1 VTGYLPEAEIAQGMK
16 HLQHECQ
23 LQLRGQGKLSFQ
35 RFPSS
40 IWQVER
46 NELLEL
52 WHKQRRSIGGINPLA
67 QFEASSFGQ
76 VDLTRS
82 HPGGLAQLES
92 ARSSTISNLVRDGVA
107 QSRALNTSRRIL
119 KKSDRIERNFG
130 VDALFIAGG
139 LVSIGA
145 SKMPILLWRSHL
157 LPKGED
163 FELRVDPTP
172 RINPE
177 LVSLI
182 RSYRSDFRISDLV
195 AVSQGQTDLIPTGVL
210 SLVSEL
216 IQSPDVEIEKLLVL
230 GNFVPDLTLS
240 QQLEP
245 ETSSALIMQLT
256 GKIAAP
262 AVEDSTTACTLVL
275 NADADQQ
282 RVIDR
287 ALAGNSFAV
296 ETLPGCGYL
305 QTLLN
310 LLANLAISQKRTL
323 IIAPRQQTLDEV
335 AERLSHSRLPGLAV
349 RQSESWG
356 DTVAAISRNEK
367 ATPGNLEAAKA
378 LVAKRKIDVE
388 QYFSEVQ
395 SKSNTLGISVIEAL
409 EKLATLAS
417 LPAAPVNSARIN
429 PEALPTI
436 RQDSSD
442 LLNRAHEAGL
452 FATSP
457 EDGPWFQAKFE
468 SESEISA
475 AVAAAKSLAG
485 EEFRLLKYQIS
496 LYLTDLDLSV
506 SKTVEDWSHQLNLLI
521 GIRETLDKFK
531 PEIFDRSLQE
541 MISATAARGDRGEL
555 SGAQRRRFRK
565 LAKGY
570 LRPGA
575 AVANLHQ
582 ALVEAEKQRVNWS
595 EINLTQ
601 APPTVP
607 LGLSDV
613 QLKFQHI
620 YEVLETLQRHLNP
633 DPDITLLTRT
643 DLDQLAVTLEELAT
657 KTDGL
662 DRYMERLPISKEL
675 VALGL
680 GQFTKEVSKT
690 RPEFEQLQQ
699 EFELTCW
706 QSALEAI
713 IQSDSRVLD
722 YTAEAI
728 AKLESDFEKANDDL
742 IDQGLADVRYQLGQF
757 WHAAIAKHPAQADA
771 LRAQL
776 RTKKLELKAAFT
788 AGGELY
794 RALVPAVLVSPYRL
808 HELDEAEKFDLVVVL
823 DSSSAGVAEAQQALS
838 RAGQVIAF
846 GDPVIASPENFDT
859 VARAN
864 QTHVE
869 TDRKSVFDLVSGIFG
884 SMAISRNYR
893 IEGQVLGKY
902 LNDNFYNSRLVL
914 EPAAGQLFGSH
925 NFEQVE
931 ITDDANAP
939 STIEGATESLDS
951 EVNRVAELVMSHAR
965 WTPEESL
972 MVVTS
977 SRVHAE
983 RIDQL
988 VRQETYKQPQLA
1000 EFFDSHG
1007 REQFECIS
1015 MSELTHRLAD
1025 RVIFSVGFGRTSEGK
1040 ISGSLG
1046 DFNFGNASRWMV
1058 NQIVAARK
1066 RMTVVSCYNFEDFAA
1081 GGLPE
1086 NQRWLKDLIAPSF
1099 MSDVSEGQADPLL
1112 TDLALRL
1119 QKLGLK
1125 VALNFGSRI
1134 GLAVS
1139 FGKRA
1144 AVVDPDWALVGESW
1158 DEKLRLRP
1166 GLLRSMGWEY
1176 QRVHALEI
1184 FAKPQDVANRIAVS
1198 LGVDLVRKAQP
1209 LFEDRAFEDSSG
1221 AWGHED
1227 DSNDD
1232 RLRDDKPPHWG

>member
-1 VTGYLPEAEIAQGMK
+1 
-16 HLQHECQ
+16 
-23 LQLRGQGKLSFQ
+23 
-35 RFPSS
+35 
-40 IWQVER
+40 VER

-52 WHKQRRSIGGINPLA
+52 WRKQRLSIGGINPLL
-67 QFEASSFGQ
+67 QFEPSSFGQ
-76 VDLTRS
+76 VDLIRS
-82 HPGGLAQLES
+82 HPGGLAQLAS
-92 ARSSTISNLVRDGVA
+92 ARVSTISNLVRDGVA

-119 KKSDRIERNFG
+119 KKAHRIERNFG
-130 VDALFIAGG
+130 IDALFIAGG
-139 LVSIGA
+139 LVSIGN
-145 SKMPILLWRSHL
+145 SRMPILLWRSHL

-163 FELRVDPTP
+163 FEIRVDPNP
-172 RINPE
+172 RINPA

-182 RSYRSDFRISDLV
+182 KTYRSDFRVSDLV

-230 GNFVPDLTLS
+230 GNFVPDLTLI

-245 ETSSALIMQLT
+245 ETSSPVIMQLT

-262 AVEDSTTACTLVL
+262 SVELSSKPCTLVL

-282 RVIDR
+282 RVIDK
-287 ALAGNSFAV
+287 ALSGNSFAV

-305 QTLLN
+305 QTVVN
-310 LLANLAISQKRTL
+310 LLANLAISQKRAL

-335 AERLSHSRLPGLAV
+335 AERLSLSKLPGLAV
-349 RQSESWG
+349 RQSESWT
-356 DTVAAISRNEK
+356 DSVAAISRNEK
-367 ATPGNLEAAKA
+367 ATPGNLDEARAM
-378 LVAKRKIDVE
+378 VAKREIDVE
-388 QYFSEVQ
+388 GYFSVVQ
-395 SKSNTLGISVIEAL
+395 SKENTLGVSVIEAL

-417 LPAAPVNSARIN
+417 LPSAPVNSARIK
-429 PEALPTI
+429 PEVLPTI
-436 RQDSSD
+436 RQDSEE

-468 SESEISA
+468 SESEIRA
-475 AVAAAKSLAG
+475 AVTAVSFLAG
-485 EEFRLLKYQIS
+485 EEFRVLKYQIN
-496 LYLTDLDLSV
+496 LYLTDLNLSV
-506 SKTVEDWSHQLNLLI
+506 SKKVEDWSHQLNLLI
-521 GIRETLDKFK
+521 GIRDTLDKFK

-541 MISATAARGDRGEL
+541 MINATAARGDRGEL

-582 ALVEAEKQRVNWS
+582 SLVEAEGQRVSWA

-613 QLKFQHI
+613 QSKFQQI
-620 YEVLETLQRHLNP
+620 YLVLEILQRHLNP
-633 DPDITLLTRT
+633 DPDITLLTRM
-643 DLDQLAVTLEELAT
+643 DLDQLALMLEDLAT

-675 VALGL
+675 VAIGL
-680 GQFTKEVSKT
+680 NQFTKEVSKS
-690 RPEFEQLQQ
+690 RPEFEQLQR
-699 EFELTCW
+699 EFELTWW

-713 IQSDSRVLD
+713 IQSDSRILE

-728 AKLESDFEKANDDL
+728 AKLESDFEKANEDL
-742 IDQGLADVRYQLGQF
+742 IAQGLANVRHQLGQA
-757 WHAAIAKHPAQADA
+757 WQAAITKHPAQADA

-776 RTKKLELKAAFT
+776 RTKKLELKAASK

-794 RALVPAVLVSPYRL
+794 RALVPAVLVSPYRM
-808 HELDEAEKFDLVVVL
+808 HELDSAERFDLVIVL
-823 DSSSAGVAEAQQALS
+823 DASSTGLAESQQALS
-838 RAGQVIAF
+838 LAGQVIAF
-846 GDPVIASPENFDT
+846 GDKVIATPENFDT

-864 QTHVE
+864 QTHVA
-869 TDRKSVFDLVSGIFG
+869 TDRGSVFDLVAEVYG
-884 SMAISRNYR
+884 SLAISRNYR

-902 LNDNFYNSRLVL
+902 LNDNFYDSRLVL

-925 NFEQVE
+925 NFEQIE

-965 WTPEESL
+965 WTPGESL
-972 MVVTS
+972 LVVTA
-977 SRVHAE
+977 SRTHAE
-983 RIDQL
+983 RIDRM
-988 VRQETYKQPQLA
+988 VRQETNKQPQVA
-1000 EFFDSHG
+1000 EFFDAHG
-1007 REQFECIS
+1007 REKFECIS

-1025 RVIFSVGFGRTSEGK
+1025 RVIFSVGFGRTPEGK

-1046 DFNFGNASRWMV
+1046 DFNFSNASGWMV
-1058 NQIVAARK
+1058 NQIVSARK

-1099 MSDVSEGQADPLL
+1099 MSDVSEGKADPLL
-1112 TDLALRL
+1112 KDLALRL

-1125 VALNFGSRI
+1125 VALNFGGRI

-1139 FGKRA
+1139 FAKRA
-1144 AVVDPDWALVGESW
+1144 AVVDPDWALVGDSW
-1158 DEKLRLRP
+1158 DEKLRVRP

-1176 QRVHALEI
+1176 QRIHALDI
-1184 FAKPQDVANRIAVS
+1184 FAKPQDVANRIAMS
-1198 LGVDLVRKAQP
+1198 LGVDLIRQAQP
-1209 LFEDRAFEDSSG
+1209 LFDDRAFEDTKG
-1221 AWGHED
+1221 AWGHEN

>member
-1 VTGYLPEAEIAQGMK
+1 M
-16 HLQHECQ
+16 
-23 LQLRGQGKLSFQ
+23 
-35 RFPSS
+35 
-40 IWQVER
+40 ER

-52 WHKQRRSIGGINPLA
+52 WHKQRLSIGGINPLV
-67 QFEASSFGQ
+67 QFEPSSFGQ
-76 VDLTRS
+76 VDLIRS
-82 HPGGLAQLES
+82 HPGGLAQLAS
-92 ARSSTISNLVRDGVA
+92 ARVSTISNLVRDGVA

-119 KKSDRIERNFG
+119 KKAHRIERNFG
-130 VDALFIAGG
+130 IDALFIAGG
-139 LVSIGA
+139 LVSIGK
-145 SKMPILLWRSHL
+145 SRMPILLWRSHL

-163 FELRVDPTP
+163 FEIRVDSNP
-172 RINPE
+172 RINPA

-182 RSYRSDFRISDLV
+182 RTYRSDFRVSDLV

-230 GNFVPDLTLS
+230 GNFVPDLTLI

-245 ETSSALIMQLT
+245 ETSSSVIMQLT
-256 GKIAAP
+256 GKIPAP
-262 AVEDSTTACTLVL
+262 SVELSSKPCTLVL

-287 ALAGNSFAV
+287 ALSGNSFAV

-305 QTLLN
+305 QTVVN
-310 LLANLAISQKRTL
+310 LLANLAICQKRAL

-335 AERLSHSRLPGLAV
+335 AERLSLSKLPGLAV
-349 RQSESWG
+349 RQSESWT
-356 DTVAAISRNEK
+356 DSVAAISRNEK
-367 ATPGNLEAAKA
+367 ATPGNLDEARA
-378 LVAKRKIDVE
+378 LVTKREIDVE
-388 QYFSEVQ
+388 QYFSVVQ
-395 SKSNTLGISVIEAL
+395 SKQNTLGVSVIEAL

-417 LPAAPVNSARIN
+417 LPSAPVNSARIK
-429 PEALPTI
+429 PEVLPSI
-436 RQDSSD
+436 RQDSEE

-452 FATSP
+452 FSTSP

-468 SESEISA
+468 SESEIR
-475 AVAAAKSLAG
+475 AVVTAVSSLAG

-496 LYLTDLDLSV
+496 LYLTDLNLSA
-506 SKTVEDWSHQLNLLI
+506 SKKVEDWSHQLNLLI
-521 GIRETLDKFK
+521 GIRDTLDKFK

-541 MISATAARGDRGEL
+541 MINATAARGDRGEL

-582 ALVEAEKQRVNWS
+582 ALVEAEGQRLTWA

-613 QLKFQHI
+613 QSKFQQI
-620 YEVLETLQRHLNP
+620 YLVLEILQRHLNP
-633 DPDITLLTRT
+633 DPDITLLTRM
-643 DLDQLAVTLEELAT
+643 DLGHLALMLEDLAT

-675 VALGL
+675 VAMGL
-680 GQFTKEVSKT
+680 GQFTKEVSKS
-690 RPEFEQLQQ
+690 RPEFEQLQR
-699 EFELTCW
+699 EFELTWW

-713 IQSDSRVLD
+713 IQSDSRILE

-728 AKLESDFEKANDDL
+728 AKLESNFEKANEDL
-742 IDQGLADVRYQLGQF
+742 IAQGLANVRHQLGQA
-757 WHAAIAKHPAQADA
+757 WQAAIAKHPAQADA

-776 RTKKLELKAAFT
+776 RTKKLELKAASK

-808 HELDEAEKFDLVVVL
+808 HELDSAETFDLVIVL
-823 DSSSAGVAEAQQALS
+823 DASSTGLAESQQALS

-846 GDPVIASPENFDT
+846 GDPVIATPENFDT

-864 QTHVE
+864 QVHVE
-869 TDRKSVFDLVSGIFG
+869 TDRESVFDLVAEAYG
-884 SMAISRNYR
+884 SLAISRNYR

-902 LNDNFYNSRLVL
+902 LNDNFYNSRLIV

-925 NFEQVE
+925 NFDQIE
-931 ITDDANAP
+931 ITDNANAL

-951 EVNRVAELVMSHAR
+951 EVIRVAELVMSHAR
-965 WTPEESL
+965 WTPGESL
-972 MVVTS
+972 LVVTA
-977 SRVHAE
+977 SRTHAE
-983 RIDQL
+983 RIDRM
-988 VRQETYKQPQLA
+988 VRQETDKQPQVA
-1000 EFFDSHG
+1000 EFFDAHG
-1007 REQFECIS
+1007 REKFECIA

-1025 RVIFSVGFGRTSEGK
+1025 RVIFSVGFGRTPEGK

-1046 DFNFGNASRWMV
+1046 DFNFANASGWMV
-1058 NQIVAARK
+1058 NQIVSSRK

-1112 TDLALRL
+1112 KDLALRL

-1125 VALNFGSRI
+1125 VALNFGGRI

-1139 FGKRA
+1139 FAKRA
-1144 AVVDPDWALVGESW
+1144 AVVDPDWALVGDNW
-1158 DEKLRLRP
+1158 DEKLRVRP
-1166 GLLRSMGWEY
+1166 GLLRAMGWEY
-1176 QRVHALEI
+1176 QRIHALEI
-1184 FAKPQDVANRIAVS
+1184 FAKPQDVANRIAMS
-1198 LGVDLVRKAQP
+1198 MGVDLIRQAQP
-1209 LFEDRAFEDSSG
+1209 LFDDRAFEDTSG
-1221 AWGHED
+1221 AWGHEN

>member
-1 VTGYLPEAEIAQGMK
+1 M
-16 HLQHECQ
+16 
-23 LQLRGQGKLSFQ
+23 
-35 RFPSS
+35 
-40 IWQVER
+40 ER

-52 WHKQRRSIGGINPLA
+52 WQKQRLSIGGTNPLL
-67 QFEASSFGQ
+67 QFELSSFGQ
-76 VDLTRS
+76 VDLSRS
-82 HPGGLAQLES
+82 HPGGLAQLAS
-92 ARSSTISNLVRDGVA
+92 ARSSTISNLARDGVA

-119 KKSDRIERNFG
+119 KKAHRIERNFG
-130 VDALFIAGG
+130 IDALFIAGG
-139 LVSIGA
+139 LVSIG
-145 SKMPILLWRSHL
+145 SSRMPILLWRSHL

-163 FELRVDPTP
+163 FELRVDSTP
-172 RINPE
+172 RINPA

-182 RSYRSDFRISDLV
+182 KTYRSDFRVSDLV

-240 QQLEP
+240 QQLEAS
-245 ETSSALIMQLT
+245 TSSPVIMQLT
-256 GKIAAP
+256 GKIPAP
-262 AVEDSTTACTLVL
+262 SAEINSKPCTLVL

-282 RVIDR
+282 RVMDR
-287 ALAGNSFAV
+287 ALSGNSFAV

-305 QTLLN
+305 QTVVN
-310 LLANLAISQKRTL
+310 LLANLAISNKRAL

-335 AERLSHSRLPGLAV
+335 AERLSLSKLPGLAV
-349 RQSESWG
+349 RQSESWT
-356 DTVAAISRNEK
+356 DSVAAISRNEK
-367 ATPGNLEAAKA
+367 ATPGNLEDARAI
-378 LVAKRKIDVE
+378 VAKREIDVE
-388 QYFSEVQ
+388 QYFSVVQ
-395 SKSNTLGISVIEAL
+395 SKENTLGVSVIEAL

-417 LPAAPVNSARIN
+417 LTSAPINNARIK
-429 PEALPTI
+429 PEVLPSI
-436 RQDSSD
+436 RQEAEE
-442 LLNRAHEAGL
+442 LLNRSHEAGL

-468 SESEISA
+468 SESEIRA
-475 AVAAAKSLAG
+475 AVTAVSFLAG
-485 EEFRLLKYQIS
+485 EEFRLLKYQIN
-496 LYLTDLDLSV
+496 LYLTDLNLSAA
-506 SKTVEDWSHQLNLLI
+506 KKVEDWSHQLNLLI
-521 GIRETLDKFK
+521 GIRDTLDKFK
-531 PEIFDRSLQE
+531 PEIFDRSLRE

-582 ALVEAEKQRVNWS
+582 ALVEAEGQRVSWA
-595 EINLTQ
+595 ETNLTQ
-601 APPTVP
+601 VPPTVP

-613 QLKFQHI
+613 QSKFQEI
-620 YEVLETLQRHLNP
+620 YLVLETLQRHLNP
-633 DPDITLLTRT
+633 DPDITLLTRM
-643 DLDQLAVTLEELAT
+643 DLDQLALMLEDLAI

-675 VALGL
+675 VAIGL
-680 GQFTKEVSKT
+680 GQFAKEVSKS
-690 RPEFEQLQQ
+690 RPEFEQLQR
-699 EFELTCW
+699 EFELTWW

-713 IQSDSRVLD
+713 IQSDSRILE
-722 YTAEAI
+722 YTAEVI
-728 AKLESDFEKANDDL
+728 AKLEGDFEKANEDL
-742 IDQGLADVRYQLGQF
+742 IFQGLADVRHQLGQA
-757 WHAAIAKHPAQADA
+757 WQAAITKHPAQADA

-776 RTKKLELKAAFT
+776 RTKRLELKAAFKT
-788 AGGELY
+788 GGELY
-794 RALVPAVLVSPYRL
+794 KTLVPAVLVSPYRM
-808 HELDEAEKFDLVVVL
+808 HELDSTETFDLVIVL
-823 DSSSAGVAEAQQALS
+823 DASSTGLAESQQALS

-846 GDPVIASPENFDT
+846 GDKVIATPENFDT

-864 QTHVE
+864 QVHVE
-869 TDRKSVFDLVSGIFG
+869 TDRGSVFDLVAEVHG
-884 SMAISRNYR
+884 SLAISRNYR

-902 LNDNFYNSRLVL
+902 LNDNFYDSRLVL

-925 NFEQVE
+925 NFEQIE
-931 ITDDANAP
+931 ITDNANSL

-965 WTPEESL
+965 WTPRESL
-972 MVVTS
+972 LVVTA
-977 SRVHAE
+977 SRTHAE
-983 RIDQL
+983 RIDRM
-988 VRQETYKQPQLA
+988 VRQETNKQPQIA
-1000 EFFDSHG
+1000 EFFDAHG
-1007 REQFECIS
+1007 QEKFECIS

-1025 RVIFSVGFGRTSEGK
+1025 RVIFSVGFGRTPEGK

-1046 DFNFGNASRWMV
+1046 DFNFSHASGWMV
-1058 NQIVAARK
+1058 NQIVSARK

-1099 MSDVSEGQADPLL
+1099 MSDVSEGKADPLL
-1112 TDLALRL
+1112 KDLALRL

-1125 VALNFGSRI
+1125 VALNFGGRI

-1139 FGKRA
+1139 FGNRA
-1144 AVVDPDWALVGESW
+1144 AVVDPDWALVGDSW
-1158 DEKLRLRP
+1158 DEKLRVRP

-1176 QRVHALEI
+1176 QRIHALDI
-1184 FAKPQDVANRIAVS
+1184 FAKPQDVANRIAMS
-1198 LGVDLVRKAQP
+1198 LGVDLIRQAQP
-1209 LFEDRAFEDSSG
+1209 LFDDRAFEDTKG
-1221 AWGHED
+1221 AWGHEN